1 MFFGLILIFRIGEI
15 IASRTNCPG
24 SWHDSRVAEGIYEKL
39 ENETPDG
46 FCLVADSAFPQ
57 GHDRVVGKI
66 RVPLKANQPL
76 PLDIDQREHMIRFS
90 RSVLSYR
97 QTAEWGMREL
107 QGSFGR
113 LRIPLGAED
122 LDQRADL
129 LETCFRLHNLRT
141 RFVGINQIKNVYVP
155 IWCEDAGAR
164 VWEGFEDIL
173 FADQRKFDR
182 VSRFHIQEEWY

>member
-1 MFFGLILIFRIGEI
+1 MFCTGEI
-15 IASRTNCPG
+15 IASRINCPG

-46 FCLVADSAFPQ
+46 YCLVADSAFPQ
-57 GHDRVVGKI
+57 GHDRIAGKVL
-66 RVPLKANQPL
+66 VPLKAGQPL
-76 PLDIDQREHMIRFS
+76 PRDDEQREHTLQLS

-113 LRIPLGAED
+113 LRIPLAAED

-129 LETCFRLHNLRT
+129 IETCFRLHNLRT
-141 RFVGINQIKNVYVP
+141 RLVGINHIKNVYVP
-155 IWCEDAGAR
+155 IWRGGSGER
-164 VWEGFEDIL
+164 VWEGFENIL
-173 FADQRKFDR
+173 FADQRKHNR
-182 VSRFHIQEEWY
+182 VSTFHVQEEWY